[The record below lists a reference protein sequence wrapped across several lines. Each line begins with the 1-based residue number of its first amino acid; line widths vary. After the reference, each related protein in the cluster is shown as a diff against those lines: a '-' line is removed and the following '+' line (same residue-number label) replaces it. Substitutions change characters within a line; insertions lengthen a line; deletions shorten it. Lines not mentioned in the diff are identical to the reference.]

1 VHKCCA
7 RGTAFHFETYSQ
19 SEDSKLG
26 EWHTR
31 CCISDEPHGFI
42 GARQYF
48 AFVSQKKTKKEQ
60 ESFMAAKAQHEYAV
74 YLFQQGFYEDAV
86 KQLDEIL
93 REEETGERWSDWA
106 TAQFALSH
114 FAEAERGFRRALEL
128 SPELTEAAV
137 NFGTMLVSL
146 CRWREAIDTLEGV
159 LPKLEPE
166 ARAIVSALAE
176 QCRTQLSPVTPGSA
190 AR

>member
-1 VHKCCA
+1 
-7 RGTAFHFETYSQ
+7 
-19 SEDSKLG
+19 
-26 EWHTR
+26 
-31 CCISDEPHGFI
+31 
-42 GARQYF
+42 
-48 AFVSQKKTKKEQ
+48 
-60 ESFMAAKAQHEYAV
+60 MAAKTQYEYAV

-86 KQLDEIL
+86 NHLDELL

-128 SPELTEAAV
+128 SPDLTEAAG
-137 NFGTMLVSL
+137 NFGTMLAGLS
-146 CRWREAIDTLEGV
+146 RWREAIAMFEGV

-166 ARAIVSALAE
+166 ARAIASALAE
-176 QCRTQLSPVTPGSA
+176 QCRTQLGAVAQGSG